1 MAYLASA
8 LIVAGLL
15 FCALARPA
23 RTRADVV
30 IAAALAELGDA
41 YVRAACEPGRA
52 FDCSALVSYC
62 YNRIGVEFR
71 PLAVAIGYTEK
82 FDRVYDLDRL
92 RRGDI
97 ACFDT
102 VSDDDLSDHVGICL
116 GGGYFIHASS
126 AAGKVIITPLAAYED
141 AFSWG
146 IDMQGALEDERAQ
159 KETEVLLR

>member
-1 MAYLASA
+1 MKRRIAAYLASA

-23 RTRADVV
+23 RTKADVV
-30 IAAALAELGDA
+30 VAAALAELGDK
-41 YVRAACEPGRA
+41 YVLAACEPGHA

-71 PLAVAIGYTEK
+71 PLAVAIGYTEM
-82 FDRVYDLDRL
+82 FDRVYDLGRL
-92 RRGDI
+92 QRGDI

-102 VSDDDLSDHVGICL
+102 VTDNDLSDHVGICL

-126 AAGKVIITPLAAYED
+126 AAGRVVITPLCAYED
-141 AFSWG
+141 VFSWG
-146 IDMQGALEDERAQ
+146 IDMQSALRD
-159 KETEVLLR
+159 